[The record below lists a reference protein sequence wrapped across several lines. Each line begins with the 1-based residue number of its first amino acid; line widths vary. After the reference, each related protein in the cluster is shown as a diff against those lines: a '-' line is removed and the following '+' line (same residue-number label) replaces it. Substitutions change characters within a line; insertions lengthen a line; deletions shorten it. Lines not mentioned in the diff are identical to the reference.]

1 MSYILTLVA
10 TQNSAPHTIIA
21 PHLQSAPS
29 WTWLAKDKA
38 IESPLK
44 FLPKPENLQAIRKI
58 CDDHKTDLFIT
69 AAKDRRKTLLL
80 ADMDSTIVIGETLD
94 DLAAHAGIKDKIAA
108 ITARAMNGELDFHD
122 AIRSRVALLKDLP
135 ANTLDT
141 ALQETHLN
149 KGAKALV
156 QTMKAGG
163 ATCVLIS
170 GGFTAF
176 TKSIA
181 AQVGFH
187 HHHGNT
193 LGIEN
198 NRLTG
203 QVIAPILDKTA
214 KLTALN
220 DYAKTHAIDLSSAM
234 TIGDGANDLPM
245 LLGAHNNGGLG
256 IGYYAKPS
264 VASQLTN
271 IIRHGD
277 LSAALYA
284 QGYTEDE
291 MIF

>member
-1 MSYILTLVA
+1 MSYILTLVSP
-10 TQNSAPHTIIA
+10 QNSSPHTLIE
-21 PHLQSAPS
+21 PHLQAAPQ
-29 WTWLAKDKA
+29 WNWLAKDKA
-38 IESPLK
+38 IETPLES
-44 FLPKPENLQAIRKI
+44 LPTPDNLQNIRTL

-69 AAKDRRKTLLL
+69 PTHNRRKKLLL

-122 AIRSRVALLKDLP
+122 AIRERVGLLKDLP
-135 ANTLDT
+135 TNKLDQTLS
-141 ALQETHLN
+141 ETKLN
-149 KGAKALV
+149 QGAKTLV
-156 QTMKAGG
+156 QTMKTHD

-176 TKSIA
+176 TESIA
-181 AQVGFH
+181 AQTGFH
-187 HHHGNT
+187 HNHGNT
-193 LGIEN
+193 LDIKDN
-198 NRLTG
+198 HLTG

-220 DYAKTHAIDLSSAM
+220 NYATDLNIDLSNTM

-245 LLGAHNNGGLG
+245 LLGAHDNGGLG
-256 IGYYAKPS
+256 IGYYAKPA
-264 VASQLTN
+264 VAEQLTN

-291 MIF
+291 ISS